1 MIRRSRPRGD
11 LLRNQRKYRYRRPN
25 TSRKWIF
32 LLLICATIFGIAKF
46 FFTDDDLEFHSEF
59 DGVSQEAMLLVS
71 EAVYQA
77 AGQVGAD
84 TSLDN
89 TLNTAPG
96 NPRAATAPKS
106 AQQREIQ
113 PDAAALTAS
122 WQEGQPVFIAGKL
135 QKNESISLS
144 LQQRGIPYQAIHNV
158 VTATS
163 ELFDFRK
170 SRPGDS
176 WTADVAAD
184 GTITRFRYQASA
196 EDVFITTRDADGKYT
211 CTKEEVAVE
220 SRTEAIGGTIDNTF
234 WQALE
239 ATGEQGLM
247 AFRFMEI
254 FQYTIDFNTET
265 RVGDQF
271 ALVVEKTY
279 LDGKFLRYGRLLAAK
294 YVGPTGTHYAFFHD
308 NKDNKSDRGYFDASG
323 DNLQRQFLRSPLPV
337 TRITSRF
344 GRRVHPVLGGHRDH
358 QGVDYGA
365 PTGTPVQAVADGVIT
380 HAGWKGANGNL
391 VAIRHSGGYETYYAH
406 LSSVTSALKNGKRVS
421 RGDLIGKVGSTGR
434 STGPHLHF
442 GMKKNGTYVDP
453 LTVDATRGDP
463 LRGSELQRFKN
474 NIVNPLQSQLEAV
487 LKTNASKPAMVEVV
501 H

>member
-25 TSRKWIF
+25 TSRKWLF
-32 LLLICATIFGIAKF
+32 LLLLCTAVFGIGWY
-46 FFTDDDLEFHSEF
+46 FFTDDNLELQSQL
-59 DGVSQEAMLLVS
+59 DGVSQEARLLVT
-71 EAVYQA
+71 EAVHQA
-77 AGQVGAD
+77 ETQIATDPTIAD
-84 TSLDN
+84 SPRNAPAQPT
-89 TLNTAPG
+89 TAPT
-96 NPRAATAPKS
+96 AADLS
-106 AQQREIQ
+106 A
-113 PDAAALTAS
+113 T
-122 WQEGQPVFIAGKL
+122 WQEGQPVFLAGKL
-135 QKNESISLS
+135 EKNESVSLS
-144 LQQRGIPYQAIHNV
+144 LQQRGISNQAIHHV

-176 WTADVAAD
+176 WTAEVSAD

-196 EDVFITTRDADGKYT
+196 EDVFITTRNEDGTYT
-211 CTKEEVAVE
+211 CTKEEVATE
-220 SRTEAIGGTIDNTF
+220 SRTETIGSTIDNTF

-239 ATGEQGLM
+239 ATGEQGMM

-271 ALVVEKTY
+271 ALTFEKIY

-294 YVGPTGTHYAFFHD
+294 YVGPTGTHYAFLHENPD
-308 NKDNKSDRGYFDASG
+308 KNERSYFDAKG
-323 DNLQRQFLRSPLPV
+323 ENLQRQFLRSPLPV

-344 GRRVHPVLGGHRDH
+344 GRRTHPVLGGTRQH

-365 PTGTPVQAVADGVIT
+365 PTGTPTQAVADGTIT

-391 VAIRHSGGYETYYAH
+391 VAIRHAGGFETYYAH
-406 LSSVTSALKNGKRVS
+406 LSSITKGLKKGSRVS

-463 LRGSELQRFKN
+463 LHGAELERFTKN
-474 NIVNPLQSQLEAV
+474 TVNPLQNQLEAV
-487 LKTNASKPAMVEVV
+487 LKNIASNTALVESP
-501 H
+501 HQ

>member
-25 TSRKWIF
+25 TSRKWFF
-32 LLLICATIFGIAKF
+32 LLLLCAAVFGLGWF
-46 FFTDDDLEFHSEF
+46 FFGDDNLEFQSRL

-71 EAVYQA
+71 EALYQA
-77 AGQVGAD
+77 ENHLDENPGQA
-84 TSLDN
+84 S
-89 TLNTAPG
+89 
-96 NPRAATAPKS
+96 APKAA
-106 AQQREIQ
+106 AQ
-113 PDAAALTAS
+113 PAAAPTAAALAAT
-122 WQEGQPVFIAGKL
+122 WQEGQPVFLAGKL
-135 QKNESISLS
+135 EKNESVSLS
-144 LQQRGIPYQAIHNV
+144 LQQRGISNQAIHHV
-158 VTATS
+158 VTATG
-163 ELFDFRK
+163 ELFDFRR

-176 WTADVAAD
+176 WTAEVDAD

-196 EDVFITTRDADGKYT
+196 EDVFVTTRDADGKYT
-211 CTKEEVAVE
+211 CVKEEVAVD
-220 SRTEAIGGTIDNTF
+220 SRTEAIGGSIDSSF

-239 ATGEQGLM
+239 ATGEQGQM

-271 ALVVEKTY
+271 ALVFEKVY

-294 YVGPTGTHYAFFHD
+294 YVGPTGTHYAFYHEG
-308 NKDNKSDRGYFDASG
+308 KDDRGYFDATG
-323 DNLQRQFLRSPLPV
+323 DNLQRQFLRSPLPF

-344 GRRVHPVLGGHRDH
+344 GRRTHPVLGGTRQH

-365 PTGTPVQAVADGVIT
+365 PTGTPVQSVADGVIT

-391 VAIRHSGGYETYYAH
+391 VAIRHSGGFETYYAH
-406 LSSVTSALKNGKRVS
+406 LSSITKGLKNGTRVS

-463 LRGSELQRFKN
+463 LRGAELERFTKN
-474 NIVNPLQSQLEAV
+474 VVNPLQLQLEAV
-487 LKTNASKPAMVEVV
+487 LKNQPSNSALVEAA